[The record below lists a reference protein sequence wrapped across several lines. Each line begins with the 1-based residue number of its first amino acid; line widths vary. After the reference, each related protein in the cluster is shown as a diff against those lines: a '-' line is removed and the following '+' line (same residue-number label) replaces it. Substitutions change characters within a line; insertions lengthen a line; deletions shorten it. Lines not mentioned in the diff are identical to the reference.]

1 MKPESQH
8 NFIASRIEFWKDRS
22 LCDEA
27 ARIQA
32 EHEWAELEHELLQG
46 RIVDL
51 AYEPLEFDR

>member
-8 NFIASRIEFWKDRS
+8 NFIQSRIEFWKDRS

-51 AYEPLEFDR
+51 ELSL

>member
-8 NFIASRIEFWKDRS
+8 NFIASRIEFWKDHS

-32 EHEWAELEHELLQG
+32 EREWAELEHELLQG

-51 AYEPLEFDR
+51 ELSA